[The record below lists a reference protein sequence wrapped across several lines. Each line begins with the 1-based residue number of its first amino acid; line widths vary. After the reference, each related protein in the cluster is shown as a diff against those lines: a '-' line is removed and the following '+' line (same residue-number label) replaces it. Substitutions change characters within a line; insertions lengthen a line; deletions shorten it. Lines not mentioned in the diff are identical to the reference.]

1 MKARFFKNQITFRK
15 WLDENHN
22 KKTELI
28 VGFYKVKSG
37 KLNMTWSQSVDEAL
51 CYGWIDGI
59 RRSIDEESYC
69 IRFTPRRPNSNWSAV
84 NIKKVEELT
93 KNGLMQPA
101 GLAIYKLKNKSKS
114 QNYVYE
120 NVHIK
125 LSEEFKKIFKSNKKA
140 WDFFQTMSPSYRK
153 LATNWIMSAK
163 REDTRIK
170 RLKIL
175 IADSEAGSKIKQLYS
190 KK

>member
-1 MKARFFKNQITFRK
+1 MNPRFFKNQIAFRN
-15 WLDENHN
+15 WLKKNHN
-22 KKTELI
+22 KETELL

-59 RRSIDEESYC
+59 RRSLDEESYC
-69 IRFTPRRPNSNWSAV
+69 IRFTPRRSNSIWSAV
-84 NIKKVEELT
+84 NIKKVEELS
-93 KNGLMQPA
+93 KKGLMQSA
-101 GLAIYKLKNKSKS
+101 GLAIYKLRKESDSKGY
-114 QNYVYE
+114 NHE
-120 NVHIK
+120 NVLLK
-125 LSEEFKKIFKSNKKA
+125 LSGEFEKKLKSNKKA
-140 WDFFQTMSPSYRK
+140 WDFFQTMPPSYRK

-163 REDTRIK
+163 REETRIK

-175 IADSEAGSKIKQLYS
+175 IADSEVGNKIKQLYS